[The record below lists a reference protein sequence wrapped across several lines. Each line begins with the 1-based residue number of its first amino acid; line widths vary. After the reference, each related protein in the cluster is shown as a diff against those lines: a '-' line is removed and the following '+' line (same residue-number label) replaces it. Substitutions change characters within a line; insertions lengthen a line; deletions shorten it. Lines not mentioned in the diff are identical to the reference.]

1 MDVLNYNI
9 GNSSSAIARDKSQV
23 STMSIG
29 GVAGITTI
37 RGYRDLNLVCNMPRY
52 GYSSSKK
59 EFGNIGN
66 AVGTLYSV
74 PSEPAQMSH
83 GGVKGTLDNA
93 GWLGGYLDMMA
104 YLDTSLARN
113 GSKTF
118 QNVRDMSYAWL
129 YMQKIMQ

>member
-9 GNSSSAIARDKSQV
+9 GNSSSAIARDKSKV

-37 RGYRDLNLVCNMPRY
+37 RGYRDLNLISNMPRY
-52 GYSSSKK
+52 GYSSTKK
-59 EFGNIGN
+59 EFGCIGN
-66 AVGTLYSV
+66 AVGTLYSI

-93 GWLGGYLDMMA
+93 GWLGGYLDMIHA
-104 YLDTSLARN
+104 LALN
-113 GSKTF
+113 MEAKHSKM
-118 QNVRDMSYAWL
+118 NPL
-129 YMQKIMQ
+129 